1 MNAPARSCRRLVLF
15 LAAVVLGA
23 GGFARAD
30 EPADAAAPAVL
41 RPGDALLVRIDH
53 LGGGLPEYRE
63 VVDCD
68 GNVELPFV
76 GFLPAAG
83 KSPDALAAEM
93 AAAYATAGLA
103 TNAVVHVEYVRHF
116 EPAPDRAKLVRA
128 QDPRQPVPAAAAP
141 AGAPAAP

>member
-1 MNAPARSCRRLVLF
+1 MNAPARARRRLVLF

-141 AGAPAAP
+141 AAP

>member
-1 MNAPARSCRRLVLF
+1 MNAPARARRRLVLF

-23 GGFARAD
+23 GGFVRAA

-63 VVDCD
+63 VIDSD

-141 AGAPAAP
+141 AAP

>member
-15 LAAVVLGA
+15 LAAIVLGA

-63 VVDCD
+63 VIDSD

-76 GFLPAAG
+76 GFLPAAD

-103 TNAVVHVEYVRHF
+103 TNAVVHVAYVRHF
-116 EPAPDRAKLVRA
+116 EPAPDRSQLVRS
-128 QDPRQPVPAAAAP
+128 QDPRRPVPAAAAP
-141 AGAPAAP
+141 AAP

>member
-141 AGAPAAP
+141 AAP

>member
-41 RPGDALLVRIDH
+41 RPGDALLVRIDP

-63 VVDCD
+63 VIDSD
-68 GNVELPFV
+68 GNVARGV
-76 GFLPAAG
+76 SVRSPADQFNRATG
-83 KSPDALAAEM
+83 RRIALARARQAM
-93 AAAYATAGLA
+93 HTRTSRDITAAVPSSA
-103 TNAVVHVEYVRHF
+103 R
-116 EPAPDRAKLVRA
+116 
-128 QDPRQPVPAAAAP
+128 PRS
-141 AGAPAAP
+141 

>member
-1 MNAPARSCRRLVLF
+1 MNAPARFCRRLVLF

-41 RPGDALLVRIDH
+41 RSGDALLVRIDH

-103 TNAVVHVEYVRHF
+103 TNAVVHVAYVRHF

-128 QDPRQPVPAAAAP
+128 QDPRQPVPAAVAP
-141 AGAPAAP
+141 